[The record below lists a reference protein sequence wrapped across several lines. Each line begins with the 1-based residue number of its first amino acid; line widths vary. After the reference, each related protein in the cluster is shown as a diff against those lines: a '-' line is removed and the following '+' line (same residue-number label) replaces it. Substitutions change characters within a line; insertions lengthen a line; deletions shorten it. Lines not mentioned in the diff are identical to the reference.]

1 MGVSK
6 EPLAAKCGLG
16 GFGVRAAHP
25 AAGLRCRPLL
35 SHAAPGDD
43 AWWRRETQRK
53 ISVQTAR
60 PSTTKTITKSGPAT
74 HKSVLISSRA

>member
-35 SHAAPGDD
+35 SHAPFPC
-43 AWWRRETQRK
+43 R
-53 ISVQTAR
+53 AR
-60 PSTTKTITKSGPAT
+60 
-74 HKSVLISSRA
+74 